1 MAQTQEGKQSFVLYY
16 SYRKHL
22 QILTDEER
30 GKLLM
35 ALMDYGES
43 GKEPELDGAALM
55 AFSFITCQMDRDAE
69 KYAETCRKR
78 SESGKKGGR
87 PKKAEASEDKPKKA
101 KSKSKKQS
109 KAKKAN
115 GFSEKQS
122 KAKKADN
129 EYEYDNEYDYDNE
142 LSLPPLTPPTSDE
155 ETPNGSAEEVV
166 PLFPYSDIVKLY
178 HTVCTSYPKIKIL
191 TIKRKQ
197 MIEDR
202 LKEHK
207 GNLEA
212 FRELFTKAEA
222 SDYLKGVNENGWA
235 ADFNWL
241 LESENMTKVLEG
253 KYDKRKSHKPE
264 PPPSSFDTDEFFEAA
279 CRQAL
284 DDDPRTRKTAG
295 EDEGIR
301 EKAEAL
307 KKALG
312 Q

>member
-87 PKKAEASEDKPKKA
+87 PQKEKASEDEPEKPKEKT
-101 KSKSKKQS
+101 K
-109 KAKKAN
+109 
-115 GFSEKQS
+115 KQS

-129 EYEYDNEYDYDNE
+129 EYDYENEYDYDL
-142 LSLPPLTPPTSDE
+142 LSSTSSTPPSSSNE
-155 ETPNGSAEEVV
+155 ETPNGSEAEEVV

-178 HTVCTSYPKIKIL
+178 HELCPSLPKVKIL
-191 TIKRKQ
+191 TIQRKCL
-197 MIEDR
+197 IETR

-207 GNLEA
+207 RNIDT
-212 FRELFTKAEA
+212 FRELFEKAEA
-222 SDYLKGVNENGWA
+222 SEYLKGANKRGWT

-241 LESENMTKVLEG
+241 MESENMVKVLEG
-253 KYDKRKSHKPE
+253 KYDKWVQKKPGAF
-264 PPPSSFDTDEFFEAA
+264 PSSFDGDEFFEAA
-279 CRQAL
+279 VARSWEEGEA
-284 DDDPRTRKTAG
+284 RTRKTAG
-295 EDEGIR
+295 EDENIR
-301 EKAEAL
+301 ERAEAL
-307 KKALG
+307 KNALG